1 MSARDA
7 TGGPPPGSGIDA
19 PVRVLI
25 VDDHPVVRAGLHALL
40 DARPELDVVAQ
51 AGDGPSALTAVAEHH
66 PDVVLCDLRLGEGMD
81 GVAITRALRGGAAR
95 PPAVVIL
102 TTYDHDADIVR
113 AVEAGAAGYLLKD
126 AAPEAIVAAVVGA
139 AAGETVLSPTMT
151 RRVVSTMRTRQA
163 ALSEREREVLT
174 LVAQG
179 LSNKAIAKHLFVSE
193 ATVKS
198 HLNHAFVKLGVDSRT
213 AAVAAARAA
222 GLVP

>member
-1 MSARDA
+1 MNSPDA
-7 TGGPPPGSGIDA
+7 AGGGNPGLGGDA
-19 PVRVLI
+19 PVTVVI

-51 AGDGPSALTAVAEHH
+51 ASDGVEALAAVAEHR

-81 GVAITRALRGGAAR
+81 GVAITRALRGGSAR

-126 AAPEAIVAAVVGA
+126 AAPEVIVAAVVGA

-163 ALSEREREVLT
+163 ALSGRELEVLT

-179 LSNKAIAKHLFVSE
+179 LSNRGIAKHLFISE

-198 HLNHAFVKLGVDSRT
+198 HLNHAFVKLDADSRT

-222 GLVP
+222 GLVT